1 MTFII
6 RHEESGDICAIEAL
20 TAAAF
25 LAEEHSSHTEQFIV
39 NALRH
44 AGALTLSLVAEQ
56 DGILIGHA
64 ALSPVTVSD
73 GAPGWYGL
81 APVSVLPTH
90 QNQGIGSQL
99 IRQLLAELQE
109 SDGAGCVVLG
119 NPGYYGRFGFRT
131 QTGLT
136 LPGIPAEY
144 FQVLPFGGGRLPQGT
159 VAFHPAFDATE

>member
-6 RHEESGDICAIEAL
+6 RHETLTDIRAIEAL

-25 LAEEHSSHTEQFIV
+25 MDAEHSSHTEQFIV
-39 NALRH
+39 NALRR
-44 AGALTLSLVAEQ
+44 AGALSLSLVAEQ
-56 DGILIGHA
+56 DGQLIGHA
-64 ALSPVTVSD
+64 SLSPVTVSD

-90 QNQGIGSQL
+90 QNQGIGSRL

-109 SDGAGCVVLG
+109 NRGAGCVVLG
-119 NPGYYGRFGFRT
+119 NPNYYGRFGFRA
-131 QTGLT
+131 QAALT

>member
-64 ALSPVTVSD
+64 ALSPVTVSAGF
-73 GAPGWYGL
+73 GA
-81 APVSVLPTH
+81 ADLP
-90 QNQGIGSQL
+90 
-99 IRQLLAELQE
+99 E
-109 SDGAGCVVLG
+109 SADWQPIDPPIVGRTARKRRSRLCGAGQ
-119 NPGYYGRFGFRT
+119 PGLLRPFWFQDTDRT
-131 QTGLT
+131 DTTGHSSGVFPGAAIRRRQTTSGH
-136 LPGIPAEY
+136 
-144 FQVLPFGGGRLPQGT
+144 GRLP
-159 VAFHPAFDATE
+159 PCI

>member
-25 LAEEHSSHTEQFIV
+25 LSEEHSSHTEQFIV
-39 NALRH
+39 NALRR
-44 AGALTLSLVAEQ
+44 AGALSLSLVAER

-64 ALSPVTVSD
+64 ALSPVTISN
-73 GAPGWYGL
+73 GEKGWYGL
-81 APVSVLPTH
+81 APVSVLPAY

-99 IRQLLAELQE
+99 IRQLLTELQE
-109 SDGAGCVVLG
+109 SSGAGCVVLG
-119 NPGYYGRFGFRT
+119 NPTYYGRFGFMA
-131 QTGLT
+131 QAGLT

-144 FQVLPFGGGRLPQGT
+144 FQALSFSGPFPQGT
-159 VAFHPAFDATE
+159 VTFHCAFDATA

>member
-6 RHEESGDICAIEAL
+6 RHETSADIRAIEAL

-25 LAEEHSSHTEQFIV
+25 MDAEHSSHTEQFIV
-39 NALRH
+39 NALRL
-44 AGALTLSLVAEQ
+44 AGALSLSLVAEQ
-56 DGILIGHA
+56 GGILIGHA
-64 ALSPVTVSD
+64 SLSPVTVSD
-73 GAPGWYGL
+73 GASGWYGL

-90 QNQGIGSQL
+90 QSQGIGSQL

-109 SDGAGCVVLG
+109 SGGAGCVVLG
-119 NPGYYGRFGFRT
+119 NPNYYGRFGFRP
-131 QTGLT
+131 QAALT

-144 FQVLPFGGGRLPQGT
+144 FQVLPFGDGRLPQGS

>member
-56 DGILIGHA
+56 DGIPIGHA

-99 IRQLLAELQE
+99 IRQLLAETARKRRSRLC
-109 SDGAGCVVLG
+109 GAGQ
-119 NPGYYGRFGFRT
+119 PGLLRPFWFQDTDRT
-131 QTGLT
+131 DTTGHSSGVFPGAAIRRRQTTSGH
-136 LPGIPAEY
+136 
-144 FQVLPFGGGRLPQGT
+144 GRLP
-159 VAFHPAFDATE
+159 PCI

>member
-6 RHEESGDICAIEAL
+6 RHETSADIRAIEIL

-25 LAEEHSSHTEQFIV
+25 MDAEHSSHTEQFIV
-39 NALRH
+39 NALRR
-44 AGALTLSLVAEQ
+44 AGALSLSLVAEQ
-56 DGILIGHA
+56 DGMLIGHA
-64 ALSPVTVSD
+64 SLSPVTVSD

-81 APVSVLPTH
+81 APVSVLPIH
-90 QNQGIGSQL
+90 QNQGIGSRL

-109 SDGAGCVVLG
+109 SGGAGCVVLG
-119 NPGYYGRFGFRT
+119 APNYYGRFGFRA
-131 QTGLT
+131 QAALT